1 MSSPAT
7 NAAGVIL
14 VAGMAIPEAARQTV
28 LARVPPQNRARHG
41 PATVPRTLL
50 SMPPRYAPA
59 NLLPPYAYVPGHEL
73 PHPATDPRG
82 HSYSAAHDQPRGA
95 LNTPALP
102 AHLPPDPASRRQ
114 TVAALLA
121 ADPLWPHALDLFNG
135 GWYWEAH
142 EAWESIWHALGRTTP
157 EARFIQGL
165 IHLAAA
171 AVKIR
176 EGKPTGVA
184 RHTQRARELLG
195 GSRAAPVG
203 GALPEPSGGHGE
215 SPDDAAATLGLSPDS
230 LAAVVAELDAYT
242 PECWH
247 TSRAPVVRVVASEL
261 RLAE

>member
-1 MSSPAT
+1 
-7 NAAGVIL
+7 
-14 VAGMAIPEAARQTV
+14 
-28 LARVPPQNRARHG
+28 
-41 PATVPRTLL
+41 
-50 SMPPRYAPA
+50 MPPRYVPA
-59 NLLPPYAYVPGHEL
+59 HPLPPYAYVPGHDL
-73 PHPATDPRG
+73 PHPVNDPRG
-82 HSYSAAHDQPRGA
+82 HSYSNAPPDAGDA
-95 LNTPALP
+95 LNA
-102 AHLPPDPASRRQ
+102 AARFVDLPPDPASRCRVL
-114 TVAALLA
+114 TVTLA
-121 ADPLWPHALDLFNG
+121 GNSDWLYAIDLFNG

-142 EAWESIWHALGRTTP
+142 EAWEGFWHALGRTSL
-157 EARFIQGL
+157 EARFVQGL

-176 EGKPTGVA
+176 EGKPAGVS

-195 GSRAAPVG
+195 G
-203 GALPEPSGGHGE
+203 ALADPSGGHGE